1 MSYLMVMMEL
11 PPKIR
16 NKARCL
22 LLFNIILE
30 VLANAIRQEK
40 ETKSIQFRKGEIK
53 LSLFTGDIIVHVEN
67 SRKLTNKQKKPC

>member
-1 MSYLMVMMEL
+1 MHNYITAVKLRSNIYSQCKKQE
-11 PPKIR
+11 K
-16 NKARCL
+16 K
-22 LLFNIILE
+22 LFIT
-30 VLANAIRQEK
+30 NAIRQEK